1 MKFKTKGEYTAM
13 AREDPPQSNPS
24 PSPLLSVSVRRGG
37 VDSGGEVPP
46 ETPNHETDT
55 SSHNSHVPESPPLD
69 STVPS
74 KGKGRPPGPGIT
86 PGKAIKRSG
95 KARASRLR
103 DVAFDAHPA
112 EFLIAVM
119 QGEVIDGEEGPASLR
134 DRIDVAKFL
143 TNKLVGNAAPQPV
156 EDSAAMGAGQWVLD
170 EAKRLEEQGR
180 LEGE

>member
-1 MKFKTKGEYTAM
+1 MFDNPRDKDGRWVKGGNTT
-13 AREDPPQSNPS
+13 PQRPIVAPTTGS
-24 PSPLLSVSVRRGG
+24 PAAP
-37 VDSGGEVPP
+37 D
-46 ETPNHETDT
+46 
-55 SSHNSHVPESPPLD
+55 D
-69 STVPS
+69 STPS
-74 KGKGRPPGPGIT
+74 KVGRPPGPGIT

-112 EFLIAVM
+112 EFLIAIM
-119 QGEVIDGEEGPASLR
+119 QGEVIKGEDGPASLR

-143 TNKLVGNAAPQPV
+143 TNKLVGNAAQQPL

>member
-1 MKFKTKGEYTAM
+1 MKFKTKGEYTSM
-13 AREDPPQSNPS
+13 AREEPPQRPIVA
-24 PSPLLSVSVRRGG
+24 PTTG
-37 VDSGGEVPP
+37 PP
-46 ETPNHETDT
+46 AAPD
-55 SSHNSHVPESPPLD
+55 D
-69 STVPS
+69 STPS
-74 KGKGRPPGPGIT
+74 KVGRPLGPGIT

-119 QGEVIDGEEGPASLR
+119 QGEVIAGEDGPASLR

-143 TNKLVGNAAPQPV
+143 TNKLVGNAAQAPV
-156 EDSAAMGAGQWVLD
+156 EDTKAIDAGNWT
-170 EAKRLEEQGR
+170 KHLEEFEQDR